1 RNISMAAAAASGL
14 APTAIAFGVNVAR
27 APGAKRQPAGNC
39 AGRRSGMAGASASE
53 NGVDDDVEI
62 AVCVDDVRVVRAHE
76 SVSATMARPGNES
89 RRCGACFLAVC
100 IIWRG
105 GFEYARTRTSGRQI

>member
-1 RNISMAAAAASGL
+1 
-14 APTAIAFGVNVAR
+14 
-27 APGAKRQPAGNC
+27 
-39 AGRRSGMAGASASE
+39 MAGASASE

-62 AVCVDDVRVVRAHE
+62 TVCVDDVRVVRAHE

-105 GFEYARTRTSGRQI
+105 GFEYARTRTSGRQIRSECRTGWCEDEMWRLRLQAGWSYDENLSQSPA